1 MKKKSKKASA
11 KKAAKKATK
20 KAVKKSPKKAAK
32 KKAAKKV
39 KKAAKKSVKK
49 ATKKTASRKK
59 KSPAKRKAAAKKVTK
74 AKAAKKKSA
83 KKVSRKVVKKLVKK
97 AAKKASPKKAAVKK
111 ARKIARPSKPKAV
124 VNTAPAAAKPFQA
137 HRSSLRA
144 GEMAPYF
151 EGTDQHGNTVRLSD
165 FSGKKL
171 VLYFYPKD
179 FTEGCTAQACN
190 LRDEHDRLIHSNYA
204 VVGVSADDQESH
216 AKFADTHHLPFALL
230 ADTNRSIINAYDV
243 WGPKMMMGNQYDGIV
258 RTTFVID
265 EDGRIERVIHDVNT
279 KEHANQVMAS

>member
-1 MKKKSKKASA
+1 MKKKSKKAA
-11 KKAAKKATK
+11 KKKTVKKATK
-20 KAVKKSPKKAAK
+20 KAAKKSPKKAAK

-39 KKAAKKSVKK
+39 KKAAKKSAKK
-49 ATKKTASRKK
+49 ATKKTAPRKK
-59 KSPAKRKAAAKKVTK
+59 KSPAKRKS
-74 AKAAKKKSA
+74 AAKKKSA
-83 KKVSRKVVKKLVKK
+83 KKVSRKAVKKLVKK
-97 AAKKASPKKAAVKK
+97 AAKKASAKKAAVKK
-111 ARKIARPSKPKAV
+111 ARKVSRPSKPKAV
-124 VNTAPAAAKPFQA
+124 VNTAPVAATPFQA
-137 HRSSLRA
+137 HRSSLKA

-265 EDGRIERVIHDVNT
+265 ENGRIERVISDVNT
-279 KEHANQVMAS
+279 KEHANQVMSS